1 LPIVVARN
9 SKKPNERAELT
20 AQLDQAGRAMS
31 TVAVLFHTT
40 LSAKRGLSVSE
51 EKALDL
57 LDRFGPMT
65 AGDLA
70 EKSGLAKASV
80 TGLIDRLERKGF
92 ARRAADKSDGRRVR
106 VEVDPD
112 GLSKLAPLF
121 EDFVA
126 GLHTMYGRYTLEE
139 LKVVL
144 RFMADATA
152 VQRRATEGLKDKA

>member
-1 LPIVVARN
+1 VVARN
-9 SKKPNERAELT
+9 SKKSNERAELT

-65 AGDLA
+65 AGELA

-80 TGLIDRLERKGF
+80 SGLIDRLERKGF
-92 ARRAADKSDGRRVR
+92 ARRAADESDGRRVR
-106 VEVDPD
+106 VEVAPES
-112 GLSKLAPLF
+112 LTKLAPLF

-126 GLHTMYGRYTLEE
+126 GLHAMYERYTIEE

-152 VQRRATEGLKDKA
+152 VQKRATVGLKDKA